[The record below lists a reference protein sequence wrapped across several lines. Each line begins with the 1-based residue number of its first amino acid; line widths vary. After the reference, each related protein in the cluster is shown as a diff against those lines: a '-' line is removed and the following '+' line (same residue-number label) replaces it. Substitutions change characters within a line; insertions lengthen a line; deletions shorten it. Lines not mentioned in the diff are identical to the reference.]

1 MYIGIP
7 ITMNT
12 GSIWGDD
19 GEDHEFEDD
28 ENQQVSKYLAHIA
41 RVKSNNAYLTY
52 RKCVDDMKL
61 ELRIIVPTLIPLF
74 IVTSRCMIFIY
85 PCLEQEKRRCAMQML
100 QDAVN
105 YTNKNHNC

>member
-1 MYIGIP
+1 
-7 ITMNT
+7 MNT

-28 ENQQVSKYLAHIA
+28 KENQQVSQEYLAHIA
-41 RVKSNNAYLTY
+41 RVKSNNAYLAY

-61 ELRIIVPTLIPLF
+61 ELPYYSSNTH
-74 IVTSRCMIFIY
+74 TFIY
-85 PCLEQEKRRCAMQML
+85 CNKQMYDFYINSCLEQEKRRCAMQML

-105 YTNKNHNC
+105 YTNKNRNC